1 MNYLETKI
9 KYEKTLEEGK
19 IIKVSEQY
27 LVDALSFTE
36 AEKRINEEMKPFI
49 SGEFIV
55 DTIKRA
61 KINEL
66 FPSESGDK
74 WFKSKVFFVS
84 IDEEKGVEKKT
95 PCTMYVQANDIK
107 EAEANL
113 KEGMKGT
120 LADYEIASI
129 TETKILDVFN
139 YTVTVDKASENGDKS
154 ATITCEV
161 NGADISIIDV
171 DFEVK

>member
-1 MNYLETKI
+1 MKKYFLVGI
-9 KYEKTLEEGK
+9 KLEKTAEEGK

-49 SGEFIV
+49 SGEFVV

-66 FPSESGDK
+66 FPNESGDR

-84 IDEEKGVEKKT
+84 LDEEKGVEKRT
-95 PCTMYVQANDIK
+95 PCTMYVKANDIK

-113 KEGMKGT
+113 HEGMKGT
-120 LADYEIASI
+120 MADYEIASI

-139 YTVTVDKASENGDKS
+139 YKTE
-154 ATITCEV
+154 
-161 NGADISIIDV
+161 
-171 DFEVK
+171 